1 MNHGVALKLAF
12 EMLPKPSGF
21 IPGQRVAAPAVA
33 HPLLWSTLYS
43 ILTTAGHQLRWK
55 SVEQK
60 RATASIH
67 WFIVIGYQYLSSSP
81 SNQSH
86 DMEMGKG
93 SSPKRRTES
102 TPDGSGRNGAS
113 AGFYSESN
121 PQYPTIQGIKT
132 SQRSGS
138 RVHRDLN

>member
-1 MNHGVALKLAF
+1 MNHGVALELAF

-43 ILTTAGHQLRWK
+43 TLTTAGHHLRWK

-67 WFIVIGYQYLSSSP
+67 WFIVIGYQYLSNSP

-93 SSPKRRTES
+93 SSPKRTTES
-102 TPDGSGRNGAS
+102 TPDGSGRNGGIRGRRATLNIQPS
-113 AGFYSESN
+113 KESRRRRN
-121 PQYPTIQGIKT
+121 RTVESIGI
-132 SQRSGS
+132 
-138 RVHRDLN
+138 